1 MIAREKEAYNRLH
14 GTDPRQRRTVREKTS
29 THFTLDGGPRPIG
42 SLARSLSPVLSPS
55 FSEAPSFQVF
65 KGKWCSLY
73 YSLLRLSMTIRS
85 RRNVSK
91 PASLQQVCAPDVIDV
106 ISSISLYRDNCP
118 RNFRCIFG
126 MAKLRFFSF

>member
-1 MIAREKEAYNRLH
+1 MIARKTEVYNRLH
-14 GTDPRQRRTVREKTS
+14 GTDPRQRRTTVREKTS

-55 FSEAPSFQVF
+55 FSEAPSSQVF

-73 YSLLRLSMTIRS
+73 CSLLCLSMTIRS

-91 PASLQQVCAPDVIDV
+91 SASLRQVCALDVIVV
-106 ISSISLYRDNCP
+106 ISSILLYIVRG
-118 RNFRCIFG
+118 IFDVSSG
-126 MAKLRFFSF
+126 

>member
-1 MIAREKEAYNRLH
+1 MIARETEAYNRLH
-14 GTDPRQRRTVREKTS
+14 GTDPGQRRTTVREKTS

-55 FSEAPSFQVF
+55 FSEAPSSQVF

-85 RRNVSK
+85 RRNDSK
-91 PASLQQVCAPDVIDV
+91 PASLQQVCAPDVIAV
-106 ISSISLYRDNCP
+106 ISSIPLDIVRGISDVSS
-118 RNFRCIFG
+118 G
-126 MAKLRFFSF
+126 